1 MRGGSP
7 TSPPA
12 GPSRFLQPRAAVPP
26 EQPTSIRLSRDLR
39 RDLRQ
44 AADAEKRTLSA
55 QIVYILQ
62 QWVAW
67 TKTQRGKK

>member
-1 MRGGSP
+1 M
-7 TSPPA
+7 
-12 GPSRFLQPRAAVPP
+12 PP

-67 TKTQRGKK
+67 TKKQKK